1 MDTSSPAPPHALP
14 TRAVPAPPAP
24 DAVQLPAAT
33 GLGAEVRES
42 VALLAVALGVTVGL
56 TAVAQA
62 ALSALA

>member
-1 MDTSSPAPPHALP
+1 MDTSSPAATQALP
-14 TRAVPAPPAP
+14 ARAQPAPPAP
-24 DAVQLPAAT
+24 DAARMPSAT

-42 VALLAVALGVTVGL
+42 VVLLAVALGVTVGL

>member
-1 MDTSSPAPPHALP
+1 MDTSSPTAPARAL
-14 TRAVPAPPAP
+14 PAPPAS
-24 DAVQLPAAT
+24 DAARMPSAT

-42 VALLAVALGVTVGL
+42 VVLLAVALGVTVGL

>member
-1 MDTSSPAPPHALP
+1 MDTSSPARPRAL
-14 TRAVPAPPAP
+14 PAPPASEAQQP
-24 DAVQLPAAT
+24 AVT

-42 VALLAVALGVTVGL
+42 VVLLAVALGVTVGL

>member
-1 MDTSSPAPPHALP
+1 MNTSPPPVEAPPRAEPAPRVTPS
-14 TRAVPAPPAP
+14 
-24 DAVQLPAAT
+24 T

-42 VALLAVALGVTVGL
+42 VVLLVVALSVTVGL

>member
-1 MDTSSPAPPHALP
+1 MNPSPPVEAPPRPAPAPPVAP
-14 TRAVPAPPAP
+14 TA
-24 DAVQLPAAT
+24 

-42 VALLAVALGVTVGL
+42 VVLLAGALGVTVGL

>member
-1 MDTSSPAPPHALP
+1 MKTSATEAPARPRP
-14 TRAVPAPPAP
+14 TPPADP
-24 DAVQLPAAT
+24 SADRGRPVA

-42 VALLAVALGVTVGL
+42 VVLLAVALSVTVGL